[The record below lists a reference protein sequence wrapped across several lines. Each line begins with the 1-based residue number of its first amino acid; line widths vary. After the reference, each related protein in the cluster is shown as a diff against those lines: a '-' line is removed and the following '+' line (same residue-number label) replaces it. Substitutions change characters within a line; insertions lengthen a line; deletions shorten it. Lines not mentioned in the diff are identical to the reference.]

1 MKIIFVLC
9 AVAVVVSAVRWMAA
23 QEEAVRRSYE
33 KDGK

>member
-9 AVAVVVSAVRWMAA
+9 ALAVVVTAIRWMVA

>member
-9 AVAVVVSAVRWMAA
+9 AVAVVATAIRWMAA